1 MMLHANMSD
10 RERVSVASDARLRV
24 FLFGSMVVLDAS
36 GRSLL
41 PRVRKTR
48 AVLAMLALAAPQPLL
63 RERITSLL
71 WSRRD
76 REQARASLR
85 QCVHELQSI
94 LQPLGGEAFLQT
106 GREHLA
112 LHTDGV
118 WVDATALSRATR
130 TRPESLTLL
139 HSPLL
144 EDLVGID
151 PAFDRWLDLER
162 QRIVVEARSVAE
174 LVLTEQTE
182 HDSVIAAAQQVL
194 RIDRTHEGAWRALMM
209 AHAGRGEAA
218 LAVEAYEHCSAALA
232 EAARVSPS
240 AETEKLLAG
249 IQKGQFRATPMA
261 APLART
267 GSALAGERGVRL
279 AVMPLRAPDAGSA
292 DFAEGLA
299 DEITT
304 ALSRFRGLSCV
315 SPAGLANAPY
325 DAGLWRVLDLDFV
338 LEGSV
343 QHSAGQLRVMVR
355 LLDVGSAGEVIWG
368 QRFQCEAVDLL
379 TLQNDIASQT
389 VAQLDSVLIV
399 RQGRVMEQRPPAE
412 VNAYHLLLRAIP
424 AIYRLERENFLGAGD
439 LLSEAVSLDRN
450 YGAAHAWWAYWHLLL
465 IGQGWA
471 EDPTAATARTW
482 DLTQRAITLDPGD
495 ARALTLAGHVRAF
508 THRRLPE
515 AMALHERALI
525 INPNLP
531 LAWGFSGLAHIYA
544 GQHEEALRRL
554 RQAKLLSPLDP
565 HGFFFD
571 TGLNLAYLF
580 IGKFEDAAEAGRR
593 SVEMNPEFSAG
604 FKAHLSALGYAGQ
617 EGERAKLLAS
627 LLRLE
632 PHFTVSNALERSPL
646 ALPDDRFRF
655 AEGLRL
661 SGLPE

>member
-1 MMLHANMSD
+1 MSD
-10 RERVSVASDARLRV
+10 CEDLEVKSAANLRIC
-24 FLFGSMVVLDAS
+24 LLGSMAVTDVH

-48 AVLAMLALAAPQPLL
+48 AVLAMLALVAPQPLL

-76 REQARASLR
+76 RDQARASLR
-85 QCVHELQSI
+85 QSVHELQSL
-94 LQPLGGEAFLQT
+94 LQPLGGTFLQT

-112 LHTDGV
+112 LHTDGL

-130 TRPESLTLL
+130 TRPDGLALL
-139 HSPLL
+139 QGSLL
-144 EDLVGID
+144 EDLVGLD

-162 QRIVVEARSVAE
+162 QRIIVEARSIAE
-174 LVLTEQTE
+174 LVLKDQTE
-182 HDSVIAAAQQVL
+182 PDAIISAARQVL
-194 RIDRTHEGAWRALMM
+194 RIDQTHEGAWRALMI
-209 AHAGRGEAA
+209 AHAGRGERA
-218 LAVEAYEHCSAALA
+218 LAVEAYEHCSSALA
-232 EAARVSPS
+232 QAVRVPPS
-240 AETEKLLAG
+240 AETEALLAE
-249 IQKGQFRATPMA
+249 IQQDRFRANAVVSPGRVGA
-261 APLART
+261 
-267 GSALAGERGVRL
+267 SNAGERGVRL
-279 AVMPLRAPDAGSA
+279 GVTPLRALDVGSA

-304 ALSRFRGLSCV
+304 ALSCFRGVSCV
-315 SPAGLANAPY
+315 SPAGLAHVPR
-325 DAGLWRVLDLDFV
+325 DSDLWRTLDLDFV

-343 QHSAGQLRVMVR
+343 QHSAGQIRVMVR
-355 LLDVGSAGEVIWG
+355 LLDMGKAGEVIWG
-368 QRFQCEAVDLL
+368 QRFQYEAVELL
-379 TLQNDIASQT
+379 ELQNNIASQT
-389 VAQLDSVLIV
+389 VAQLDTVLIV
-399 RQGRVMEQRPPAE
+399 QQGRFVEQNPPASLT
-412 VNAYHLLLRAIP
+412 AHHLLLRAIP
-424 AIYRLERENFLGAGD
+424 AIYRLERENFLKAGD
-439 LLSEAVSLDRN
+439 LLSEAVTLDRN

-471 EDPTAATARTW
+471 ENPATATAQTW

-515 AMALHERALI
+515 AMGLYERALI
-525 INPNLP
+525 INPSLP

-544 GQHEEALRRL
+544 GQHDEALRRL
-554 RQAKLLSPLDP
+554 RQAKMLSPLDP

-580 IGKFEDAAEAGRR
+580 GGRFDEAAEAGRR

-604 FKAHLSALGYAGQ
+604 FKAYLSALGYAGP
-617 EGERAKLLAS
+617 ETEKAKILAS

-632 PHFTVSNALERSPL
+632 PHFTVKNALERSPL
-646 ALPDDRFRF
+646 TLPEDRLCF

-661 SGLPE
+661 GGLPE

>member
-1 MMLHANMSD
+1 MNGYENSSI
-10 RERVSVASDARLRV
+10 EPTPRLRV
-24 FLFGSMVVLDAS
+24 YLLGSMAVTDGE
-36 GRSLL
+36 GRSIL

-48 AVLAMLALAAPQPLL
+48 AVLAMLALVAPQPLL

-76 REQARASLR
+76 RDQARASLR
-85 QCVHELQSI
+85 QSVHELQSI
-94 LQPLGGEAFLQT
+94 LQPLGGTFLQT

-112 LHTDGV
+112 LHTDGL
-118 WVDATALSRATR
+118 WVDATALTRATR
-130 TRPESLTLL
+130 TRPESLALL

-162 QRIVVEARSVAE
+162 QRVVSDARSVAE
-174 LVLTEQTE
+174 LVLKDQTE
-182 HDSVIAAAQQVL
+182 PDAIIVAARQVL
-194 RIDRTHEGAWRALMM
+194 RIDRTHEGAWRALMV
-209 AHAGRGEAA
+209 AHAGRGEPA

-240 AETEKLLAG
+240 AETEMLLTQ
-249 IQKGQFRATPMA
+249 IQQGQFKTDAATTPPGRAGASPV
-261 APLART
+261 
-267 GSALAGERGVRL
+267 GERGVRL
-279 AVMPLRAPDAGSA
+279 GVMPLRALDPSSA

-315 SPAGLANAPY
+315 SPAGLASVPH
-325 DAGLWRVLDLDFV
+325 DPGLWRTLDLDFV

-355 LLDVGSAGEVIWG
+355 LLDAGVAGEVIWG

-399 RQGRVMEQRPPAE
+399 RQGRVMEQHPPAD
-412 VNAYHLLLRAIP
+412 VTAHHLVLRAIP
-424 AIYRLERENFLGAGD
+424 AIYRLEREKFLKAGD
-439 LLSEAVSLDRN
+439 LLSEAVMLDRN

-471 EDPTAATARTW
+471 EDPAAATDRTGE
-482 DLTQRAITLDPGD
+482 LTQRAITLDPGD

-515 AMALHERALI
+515 AMALYERALI

-580 IGKFEDAAEAGRR
+580 TGRFEEAVEAGRR

-604 FKAHLSALGYAGQ
+604 FKAYLSALGYAGQ
-617 EGERAKLLAS
+617 EKGRMKVLVS

-646 ALPDDRFRF
+646 TLPEDRLRF

-661 SGLPE
+661 GGLPE

>member
-1 MMLHANMSD
+1 
-10 RERVSVASDARLRV
+10 
-24 FLFGSMVVLDAS
+24 
-36 GRSLL
+36 
-41 PRVRKTR
+41 
-48 AVLAMLALAAPQPLL
+48 MLALVAPQPIL

-76 REQARASLR
+76 RDQARASLR

-94 LQPLGGEAFLQT
+94 LQPLGGSFLQT

-112 LHTDGV
+112 LHSDGL
-118 WVDATALSRATR
+118 WVDATALTRATR
-130 TRPESLTLL
+130 TKPESLALL

-162 QRIVVEARSVAE
+162 QRVIAEARSVAE
-174 LVLTEQTE
+174 LVLKDQTE
-182 HDSVIAAAQQVL
+182 SDAIITAARQVL

-209 AHAGRGEAA
+209 AHAGRGEPA

-240 AETEKLLAG
+240 TETEVLLAE
-249 IQKGQFRATPMA
+249 IQQGQFRTNTTAA
-261 APLART
+261 APAQP
-267 GSALAGERGVRL
+267 GVPLAGERGVRL
-279 AVMPLRAPDAGSA
+279 GVMPLRALDADSA
-292 DFAEGLA
+292 EFAEGLA

-315 SPAGLANAPY
+315 SPAGLVNVPP
-325 DAGLWRVLDLDFV
+325 DPNLWRTLDLDFV

-355 LLDVGSAGEVIWG
+355 LLGVGTAGEVIWG
-368 QRFQCEAVDLL
+368 QRFQCEAIDLL
-379 TLQNDIASQT
+379 KLQNDIASQT

-399 RQGRVMEQRPPAE
+399 QQGRVMEQHPPTNVTAHQL
-412 VNAYHLLLRAIP
+412 VLRAIP
-424 AIYRLERENFLGAGD
+424 AIYRLERENFLKAGD
-439 LLSEAVSLDRN
+439 LLSEAVALDRN

-471 EDPTAATARTW
+471 EDPGAATAQTW
-482 DLTQRAITLDPGD
+482 ELTQRAITLDPGD

-515 AMALHERALI
+515 AMALYERALI

-531 LAWGFSGLAHIYA
+531 LAWGFSGLAHSYA

-571 TGLNLAYLF
+571 TGLNLAYLLV
-580 IGKFEDAAEAGRR
+580 GNVEEAVGWGRR
-593 SVEMNPEFSAG
+593 SVEMNPECSAG
-604 FKAHLSALGYAGQ
+604 FKSYLSALGYANDR
-617 EGERAKLLAS
+617 EETVKVLAS
-627 LLRLE
+627 LLKLE
-632 PHFTVSNALERSPL
+632 PRFTVRNALERSPFS
-646 ALPDDRFRF
+646 LPSDRERY
-655 AEGLRL
+655 AEGLRRG
-661 SGLPE
+661 GLPE

>member
-1 MMLHANMSD
+1 
-10 RERVSVASDARLRV
+10 
-24 FLFGSMVVLDAS
+24 
-36 GRSLL
+36 
-41 PRVRKTR
+41 
-48 AVLAMLALAAPQPLL
+48 MLALVAPQPLL

-76 REQARASLR
+76 RDQARASLR

-94 LQPLGGEAFLQT
+94 LQPLGGTFLQT

-112 LHTDGV
+112 LHTDGL
-118 WVDATALSRATR
+118 WVDATALTRATR
-130 TRPESLTLL
+130 TRPESLALL

-162 QRIVVEARSVAE
+162 QRVTAEARSVAE
-174 LVLTEQTE
+174 LVLRDQTE
-182 HDSVIAAAQQVL
+182 SDAIMAAARQVL

-209 AHAGRGEAA
+209 VHAGRGEPA

-240 AETEKLLAG
+240 AETEVLLAE
-249 IQKGQFRATPMA
+249 IQQGQFRTNATPPSSA
-261 APLART
+261 RAGAPP
-267 GSALAGERGVRL
+267 AGERGVRL
-279 AVMPLRAPDAGSA
+279 GVMPLRALDPSSA

-315 SPAGLANAPY
+315 SPAGLVNVPH
-325 DAGLWRVLDLDFV
+325 DPSLWRTLDLDFV

-355 LLDVGSAGEVIWG
+355 LLDVGTAGEVIWG

-379 TLQNDIASQT
+379 TLQNEIASQT

-399 RQGRVMEQRPPAE
+399 RQGRVMEQHPPAN
-412 VNAYHLLLRAIP
+412 VTAYHLLLRAIP
-424 AIYRLERENFLGAGD
+424 AIYRLERENFLKAGD
-439 LLSEAVSLDRN
+439 LLSEAVTLDRN

-471 EDPTAATARTW
+471 EDPDAATAQTW
-482 DLTQRAITLDPGD
+482 ELTQRAITLDPGD

-515 AMALHERALI
+515 AMALYERALI

-531 LAWGFSGLAHIYA
+531 LAWGFSGLAHSYA

-571 TGLNLAYLF
+571 SGLNLACLLT
-580 IGKFEDAAEAGRR
+580 GKIDEAVEAGRR
-593 SVEMNPEFSAG
+593 SVEMNPEFSGG
-604 FKAHLSALGYAGQ
+604 FKGYLSALGYA
-617 EGERAKLLAS
+617 EDRKERAKTLTGLLK
-627 LLRLE
+627 LE
-632 PHFTVSNALERSPL
+632 PHFTVRNALERSPFTLL
-646 ALPDDRFRF
+646 ADRVRF
-655 AEGLRL
+655 AEGLRR